1 MKCDTLEAYFAR
13 LRQSRSAILT
23 PASHIR
29 LSAPV
34 RVLVDASLTRSIQVG
49 PICGSAQLRVL
60 FNPSCSRS
68 IQVGPIRGSA
78 PLRVLFD
85 PCLTR
90 SIQVSPIGES
100 ASLRVLVDTARAE
113 SICVGPSRFTFDSRL
128 VPSASSRRHR
138 LHNISVLDSV
148 VACNIPI

>member
-13 LRQSRSAILT
+13 LRQSRSAIVT
-23 PASHIR
+23 PASHIC

-34 RVLVDASLTRSIQVG
+34 RVLFDASLTRSIQVG
-49 PICGSAQLRVL
+49 PIC
-60 FNPSCSRS
+60 
-68 IQVGPIRGSA
+68 GSA

-128 VPSASSRRHR
+128 VPSASSRRHSIPNIR
-138 LHNISVLDSV
+138 LSDCHIGQPKQKCGDLVRYFSN
-148 VACNIPI
+148 